1 MVGARLESML
11 AMLEMV
17 DRKWGGA
24 EKYVKTMCK
33 LTDEEIANVR
43 KVLVKSNV
51 VVPERRKSR
60 AWETSKEILNR
71 LRNAFSS

>member
-33 LTDEEIANVR
+33 LTDEEIAKVR

>member
-33 LTDEEIANVR
+33 LTDEEIAKVR

-60 AWETSKEILNR
+60 AWETSKDILNR

>member
-17 DRKWGGA
+17 DSKWGGA

-33 LTDEEIANVR
+33 LTDEEIAKVR

>member
-33 LTDEEIANVR
+33 LTDEEIAKVR

-60 AWETSKEILNR
+60 AWETLKEILNR